1 MSELPAPS
9 SPLPLRTWQQPGP
22 LAAVLLRVQAGS
34 HDAPR
39 EWPGLAH
46 FLEHLRFLG
55 GQRFT
60 QGERLMPFVQACG
73 GRLNASTQAHHTD
86 FFFELPADRLQAG
99 LERLADLIQAPLP
112 SLDLQRRE
120 REILQIEYLNRGRD
134 PWTQAQSALAAALA
148 PGHPLADFH
157 AGHRDSLAI
166 DAPAFQAA
174 LAQFAG
180 AGERQLWV
188 VAPQPAEQVQAL
200 VQQAFAGCPPGQA
213 LPHRA
218 APPLLPLT
226 CHSLRLQLPGAPR
239 QWLAFALE
247 RQPEALPDAVALL
260 GELLRDES
268 PGSFQGWLC
277 EQGLCD
283 GLDLHLT
290 YHHQGQALLVLELA
304 LADASADTRARIEGG
319 LFAWLAA
326 LREREPW
333 ARLLHERPAAPRQA
347 PLEFIRDQ
355 APRHGTL
362 PASAL
367 AALLAQ
373 LQPARLVRLL
383 GEARPVSARCL
394 SAGFELALE
403 PAPLAPPLRPEVR
416 WRFGP
421 APAFQAFVA
430 PSQAPRAAPP
440 LVRWPGDPGHAQLLL
455 RWRLTPGV
463 HDPAHY
469 PALQRALRG
478 LRSQAQQQGGDLLLL
493 EQGQDWQLQVKGR
506 SGDLPAMLAAALRT
520 VLAPPLAACEQGPRL
535 LQAGRNRLAAE
546 LPIRQLLQRLP
557 EVLATPRGAAS
568 AQAVVSPAS
577 IRRSLDASRW
587 DVIALGLADDDLPSV
602 QALLDAL
609 PGEAMPRS
617 LAPPAL
623 APGHHW
629 HHLQGQGEPAL
640 VLFCP
645 VPDRSARSEA
655 LWHWL
660 GRSLE
665 SPFYQR
671 LRTELNLGYAV
682 FAGLR
687 HMAGQAGLVFAVQAA
702 DTPVPEVLAQVQAF
716 LDQAPPL
723 LAQAEPLREALLQA
737 WRQAA
742 EDLPGNASTLHLGAR
757 PADWHLQLAL
767 ALATLGHDDLHRA
780 LARLVAG
787 EGGWHLLA
795 NAPSPGLPW
804 R

>member
-1 MSELPAPS
+1 MSETPAPS
-9 SPLPLRTWQQPGP
+9 SPLPLRTWQQPGT
-22 LAAVLLRVQAGS
+22 LAAVLLRVHAGS

-60 QGERLMPFVQACG
+60 QSQRLMPFVQASG

-86 FFFELPADRLQAG
+86 YFFELPADRLQAG

-112 SLDLQRRE
+112 GLDLQRRE

-134 PWTQAQSALAAALA
+134 PWTQAQSALAATLA

-166 DAPAFQAA
+166 DDPAFQAA
-174 LAQFAG
+174 LAHFAG

-188 VAPQPAEQVQAL
+188 AAPQPAEQVQAL

-213 LPHRA
+213 QPHRA
-218 APPLLPLT
+218 PPPLLPLT
-226 CHSLRLQLPGAPR
+226 CRSLRLQLPGAPR

-319 LFAWLAA
+319 LFGWLAS

-355 APRHGTL
+355 AQRHGTL

-383 GEARPVSARCL
+383 SEARPVSARCL
-394 SAGFELALE
+394 AAGFELALE
-403 PAPLAPPLRPEVR
+403 PAPLRPEVR
-416 WRFGP
+416 WHFGP
-421 APAFQAFVA
+421 ALAFQAFVA
-430 PSQAPRAAPP
+430 TQQTSRTAPP
-440 LVRWPGDPGHAQLLL
+440 LMRWPGDPEHAQLLL
-455 RWRLTPGV
+455 RWRLTPSTR
-463 HDPAHY
+463 DPAHH

-493 EQGQDWQLQVKGR
+493 EQGLDWQLRVIGR
-506 SGDLPAMLAAALRT
+506 SRDLPAMLAAALRT

-535 LQAGRNRLAAE
+535 LQAGRNRQAAE
-546 LPIRQLLQRLP
+546 LPIRQLLHCLP
-557 EVLATPRGAAS
+557 DVLGTARGAAPG
-568 AQAVVSPAS
+568 QAGVSPAS

-629 HHLQGQGEPAL
+629 HHLPSEGEPAL

-660 GRSLE
+660 GRTLE

-687 HMAGQAGLVFAVQAA
+687 HMGGQAGLVFAVQAA

-716 LDQAPPL
+716 LNQAPPL
-723 LAQAEPLREALLQA
+723 LAQAEPLREGLQQA

-742 EDLPGNASTLHLGAR
+742 ADLPGNVSTLHLAAR

-767 ALATLGHDDLHRA
+767 ALATLAPADLHRA